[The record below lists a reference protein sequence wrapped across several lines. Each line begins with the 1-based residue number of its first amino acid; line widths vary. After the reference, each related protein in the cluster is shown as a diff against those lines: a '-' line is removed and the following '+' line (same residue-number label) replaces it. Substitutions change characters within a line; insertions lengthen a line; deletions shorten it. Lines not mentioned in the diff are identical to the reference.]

1 MQSILE
7 PTTCGYDKIK
17 AYNIFNQGLKGQ
29 SIHEKLVEFTT
40 FFNNQQVDVDKFKRF
55 KKIKDSMRQLGKT
68 NNERKMEVLE
78 FFSESKWN
86 AMTNEEKQKHRIF
99 KCPGCK
105 SDFFYRTRL
114 AMFNQSLIPT
124 LAKLRQTVC

>member
-7 PTTCGYDKIK
+7 PTTCGYVKIK

-55 KKIKDSMRQLGKT
+55 KKIKDSIRQLEKT
-68 NNERKMEVLE
+68 NNERKMEVL
-78 FFSESKWN
+78 
-86 AMTNEEKQKHRIF
+86 
-99 KCPGCK
+99 
-105 SDFFYRTRL
+105 DFVSRNRML
-114 AMFNQSLIPT
+114 
-124 LAKLRQTVC
+124 